1 MTPVTLTGQHK
12 PEVAARVSKSLKK
25 QRARQKRL
33 REYEADP
40 ETLHPNDKPT
50 GRALRVDPDAVAAL
64 CEAMGVKA

>member
-25 QRARQKRL
+25 VQERKKRL
-33 REYEADP
+33 REYEADSD
-40 ETLHPNDKPT
+40 TLHPDDKP
-50 GRALRVDPDAVAAL
+50 GSGKLRVDPDAMAAL